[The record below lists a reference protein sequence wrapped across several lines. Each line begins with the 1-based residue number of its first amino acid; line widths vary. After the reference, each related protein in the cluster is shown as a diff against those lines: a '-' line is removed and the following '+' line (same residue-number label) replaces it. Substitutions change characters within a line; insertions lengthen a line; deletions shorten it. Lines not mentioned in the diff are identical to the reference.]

1 VGHTYTWSIPRAAE
15 SAEEKNQMAKPIH
28 EMSQWDASTHS
39 RVPEEEW
46 QATRELTHVA
56 TQILGNREEYLAPE
70 RREIGRR
77 IGDQHHE
84 MFVVCDPAEAIQQQ
98 FQQWATDFIA
108 IHDVN
113 TDSSPRILA
122 GLAAATQRK
131 VQRLV
136 IRRQGHGVAL
146 ATLEFAELPGANGQM
161 LRVYSTRVDA
171 DTQQRQQVARVLLAY
186 SRLGVVMVGDLPTH
200 ALESALQP
208 VREGIAR
215 GPWPGRNLLFVP
227 LSPPG
232 SLHQQVATLAG
243 RSGVQVSIAPQAVKP
258 SDAWTAISN
267 AWNRVRG
274 DTASAAP
281 PPAARPATQH
291 DPIAFPAPVRPAPA
305 AAKPLPMQ
313 PMPPTRPT
321 VAPVESDNPWQA
333 YVRHCIDI
341 TGMISCCV
349 FELATQRTLAHAGA
363 RPGPASLAAQGAALH
378 EAANT
383 AAKAMGLS
391 VAPPDVT
398 VTLNGHHL
406 ILRAVA
412 GHPGLAL
419 HAVLD
424 SHAAN
429 LMLVKMKLQRLDG
442 DSSASAA

>member
-1 VGHTYTWSIPRAAE
+1 
-15 SAEEKNQMAKPIH
+15 MAKPIH

-108 IHDVN
+108 IHDIN

-131 VQRLV
+131 VQKLV

-146 ATLEFAELPGANGQM
+146 ATLEFAELPGVNGQM

-171 DTQQRQQVARVLLAY
+171 DTQQRQLLARVLLAY
-186 SRLGVVMVGDLPTH
+186 SRLGVVMVGDLRTH

-208 VREGIAR
+208 LREGIQR

-232 SLHQQVATLAG
+232 ALHQQVASLAG
-243 RSGVQVSIAPQAVKP
+243 RSGVQVSIAPQATKP

-274 DTASAAP
+274 DTSAVTTQAAP
-281 PPAARPATQH
+281 QPTPR

-313 PMPPTRPT
+313 PMPPTRPPT
-321 VAPVESDNPWQA
+321 APVESDNPWQA
-333 YVRHCIDI
+333 YVRQCIDI
-341 TGMISCCV
+341 TGVISCCV
-349 FELATQRTLAHAGA
+349 FELATQRTLAHAGS
-363 RPGPASLAAQGAALH
+363 RPGPASLATQGAALH
-378 EAANT
+378 EAAHT
-383 AAKAMGLS
+383 AAKAMGLT
-391 VAPPDVT
+391 VAAPDLA
-398 VTLNGHHL
+398 VTLNDHHL
-406 ILRAVA
+406 IVRAIP

>member
-1 VGHTYTWSIPRAAE
+1 
-15 SAEEKNQMAKPIH
+15 MAKPIH

-77 IGDQHHE
+77 IGDQQHE

-108 IHDVN
+108 IHDIN

-131 VQRLV
+131 VQKLV

-171 DTQQRQQVARVLLAY
+171 DTQQRQMLARVLLAY
-186 SRLGVVMVGDLPTH
+186 SRLGVVMVGDLRTH
-200 ALESALQP
+200 AVEAALQP
-208 VREGIAR
+208 LREGIQR

-232 SLHQQVATLAG
+232 ALHQQVASLAG
-243 RSGVQVSIAPQAVKP
+243 RSGVQVSITPQASKP

-274 DTASAAP
+274 DTSSVATRAAP
-281 PPAARPATQH
+281 QPTAH
-291 DPIAFPAPVRPAPA
+291 DPIAFPAPVRPA

-313 PMPPTRPT
+313 PMPPTRPSA
-321 VAPVESDNPWQA
+321 APAESDNPWQA
-333 YVRHCIDI
+333 YVRQCIDI

-349 FELATQRTLAHAGA
+349 FELATQRTLAHAGS

-383 AAKAMGLS
+383 AAKAMGLTLA
-391 VAPPDVT
+391 APDLA
-398 VTLNGHHL
+398 VTLNDHHL
-406 ILRAVA
+406 IVRAIT

>member
-1 VGHTYTWSIPRAAE
+1 
-15 SAEEKNQMAKPIH
+15 MAKPIH

-84 MFVVCDPAEAIQQQ
+84 MFVVCDPAEAMQQQ
-98 FQQWATDFIA
+98 FLQWASDFIA
-108 IHDVN
+108 IHDVA

-122 GLAAATQRK
+122 GLASATQRK
-131 VQRLV
+131 VQKLV
-136 IRRQGHGVAL
+136 IRRQGHGMAL

-171 DTQQRQQVARVLLAY
+171 DTQQRLELARVLLAY
-186 SRLGVVMVGDLPTH
+186 SRLGVVMVGDLPSH

-208 VREGIAR
+208 LREGITR
-215 GPWPGRNLLFVP
+215 GPWPSRNLLFVP

-232 SLHQQVATLAG
+232 ALHQQVSMLAG

-274 DTASAAP
+274 EASSSVAAQSVSQVVQQ
-281 PPAARPATQH
+281 R

-305 AAKPLPMQ
+305 VAKPLPMQ
-313 PMPPTRPT
+313 PMPPTRPSAVPAET
-321 VAPVESDNPWQA
+321 DNPWQA
-333 YVRHCIDI
+333 YVRQCIDI

-349 FELATQRTLAHAGA
+349 FELGTQRTLAHAGS
-363 RPGPASLAAQGAALH
+363 RPGPASLATQGAALH

-383 AAKAMGLS
+383 AAKAMGLT
-391 VAPPDVT
+391 VAAPDLS
-398 VTLNGHHL
+398 VTLNDHHL
-406 ILRAVA
+406 IVRAIA

>member
-1 VGHTYTWSIPRAAE
+1 
-15 SAEEKNQMAKPIH
+15 MAKPIH

-84 MFVVCDPAEAIQQQ
+84 MFVVCDPAEAMQQQ
-98 FQQWATDFIA
+98 FLQWASDFIA
-108 IHDVN
+108 IHDVA

-131 VQRLV
+131 VQKLV
-136 IRRQGHGVAL
+136 IRRQGHGMAL

-171 DTQQRQQVARVLLAY
+171 DTQQRLELARVLLAY
-186 SRLGVVMVGDLPTH
+186 SRLGVVMVGDLPSH

-208 VREGIAR
+208 LREGITR
-215 GPWPGRNLLFVP
+215 GPWPSRNLLFVP

-232 SLHQQVATLAG
+232 ALHQQVSMLAG

-274 DTASAAP
+274 EASSSVAAKP
-281 PPAARPATQH
+281 VSQAVPQR
-291 DPIAFPAPVRPAPA
+291 DPIAFPAPVRPTPA
-305 AAKPLPMQ
+305 VAKPLPMQ
-313 PMPPTRPT
+313 PMPPTRPSA
-321 VAPVESDNPWQA
+321 APAETDNPWQA
-333 YVRHCIDI
+333 YVRQCIDI

-349 FELATQRTLAHAGA
+349 FEIGTQRTLAHAGS
-363 RPGPASLAAQGAALH
+363 RPGPASLATQGAALH

-383 AAKAMGLS
+383 AAKAMGLT
-391 VAPPDVT
+391 VAAPDLS
-398 VTLNGHHL
+398 VTLNDHHL
-406 ILRAVA
+406 IVRAIA

-429 LMLVKMKLQRLDG
+429 LMLVRMKLQRLDG